1 MVRISL
7 ISVAKVVMSMLSRLS
22 WPLALSALI
31 LGMLLGLIS
40 CREPGDGDRTPVRET
55 ATSPAPEETPTS
67 PVPTQALPTEVGL
80 TKEDFGLTVEE
91 LLSAQ
96 SNELLGI
103 EKPLS
108 EPADDG
114 DVVPREDATANARQ
128 LLAQGLKAQ
137 FVARNVAFLG
147 DMIAFW
153 PDDINYTHLIV
164 CIEQERSG
172 DTPGGNEGLNAAV
185 QRVDVKTG
193 DVETILHGMS
203 YCDGI
208 RATQWGTVL
217 ATEETEDGRA
227 YEIIGPLNTTGHW
240 VADRATGDIRDGIDS
255 PNVSTKV
262 AQRQALPTL
271 RWEGL
276 TILDTGVIY
285 LGDELR
291 PGEVA
296 LDGDGGSVFKFTPE
310 TPYDCGA
317 AQAVPDGQRCPNTID
332 DLTDSPLVAGRAYAY
347 TASCQPRTDDSF
359 PQYGQ
364 GCEIGEGAWVEV
376 DQLTAP
382 ADAGDRGAVG
392 YYRPEDLHADPTFGI
407 FADDPE
413 AGVRFCWTNTG
424 SAEAENFGETV
435 CMVDEDPD
443 ASSTI
448 TDDRTDLVYLS
459 NDGTDFA
466 VAVANRFAE
475 GDQRFNSH
483 DNLAFQAHTGNLYI
497 IEDHEF
503 GEIFACLPDGKDR
516 DNKTDG
522 CVSILSIADPDA
534 EPTGF
539 IFDGTGRNA
548 FYIVQHGQ
556 QQNSL
561 LDFTSNPVDGSTD
574 DLLKITGFQQTK
586 NRSDDA
592 EGDQGE

>member
-1 MVRISL
+1 MRRLGRAWQVSL
-7 ISVAKVVMSMLSRLS
+7 AVAVVMAISVSIISM
-22 WPLALSALI
+22 
-31 LGMLLGLIS
+31 
-40 CREPGDGDRTPVRET
+40 
-55 ATSPAPEETPTS
+55 
-67 PVPTQALPTEVGL
+67 VGANARG
-80 TKEDFGLTVEE
+80 EDFGLTVEE
-91 LLSAQ
+91 LLNTQ
-96 SNELLGI
+96 SNELFGI
-103 EKPLS
+103 KKPLNK
-108 EPADDG
+108 PADAG
-114 DVVPREDATANARQ
+114 DVVPREDATADERQ

-137 FVARNVAFLG
+137 FIARNVAFLG

-172 DTPGGNEGLNAAV
+172 TTPEGNEGLNTAV

-193 DVETILHGMS
+193 GVETILHGMS
-203 YCDGI
+203 RCDGI
-208 RATQWGTVL
+208 RTTQWGTVL
-217 ATEETEDGRA
+217 ATEEVEDGRA
-227 YEIIGPLNTTGHW
+227 YEIVDPLNTTEHW

-255 PNVSTKV
+255 PNESTKV
-262 AQRQALPTL
+262 AQHQTLPTL

-276 TILDTGVIY
+276 TILDTGVVY

-291 PGEVA
+291 PGDIA
-296 LDGDGGSVFKFTPE
+296 LDVDGAAIYKFIPE
-310 TPYDCGA
+310 MPHDCGA
-317 AQAVPDGQRCPNTID
+317 AQAVPDGQLCPNTID
-332 DLTDSPLVAGRAYAY
+332 DLAHSPLVAGRSYAY

-382 ADAGDRGAVG
+382 TDANARGATG

-407 FADDPE
+407 FAQDPD
-413 AGVRFCWTNTG
+413 AGVRFCWVNTG
-424 SAEAENFGETV
+424 NEEAQNFGETV

-443 ASSTI
+443 ASATI
-448 TDDRTDLVYLS
+448 TDDRTGLVYLS

-466 VAVANRFAE
+466 VAVANRFIE
-475 GDQRFNSH
+475 GDQRFNSY

-522 CVSILSIADPDA
+522 CVSILSITDPDA

-548 FYIVQHGQ
+548 FYILQHGQ
-556 QQNSL
+556 QPTSL
-561 LDFTSNPVDGSTD
+561 EDFRSNPVDGSTD
-574 DLLKITGFQQTK
+574 DLIKITGFQKLERQ
-586 NRSDDA
+586 NDDDDKEDT
-592 EGDQGE
+592 EGDKGE